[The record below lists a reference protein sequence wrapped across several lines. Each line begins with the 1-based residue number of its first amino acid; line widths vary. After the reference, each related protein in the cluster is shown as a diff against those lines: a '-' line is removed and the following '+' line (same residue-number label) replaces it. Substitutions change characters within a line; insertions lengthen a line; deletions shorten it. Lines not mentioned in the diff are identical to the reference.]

1 MFSIV
6 LWMGCSEPSD
16 PKVLYQTTQT
26 IEDTG
31 DVEPVDTG
39 SADTGTGEEEE
50 EELHRLYFKT
60 TNISCSDLDNYAVSL
75 TQVIPGGLEQ
85 EADDDGDVRNDLL
98 SHVDLEY
105 TRTGYSE
112 FLDIDK
118 DDLNPSSGCYFS
130 ITLPEDVPGN
140 LQDMIAVGEDLEEL
154 GEDVGKWSFYAI
166 ALVTNEK
173 IACGDPSATII
184 DCSLSAQPPLSSI
197 DYTQSNPELE
207 DGDIYIWLSDVY
219 LSYVTGVISPSLQDM
234 GFFNGWNLADISD
247 GVMTVVESFD
257 EESTEDSLELMPIS
271 ITLSDLVPKY
281 SMSLSVENDWSNVI
295 CDSSSTEPCTKNQ
308 LGLRPS
314 SWIVYGVESS
324 SLPYSYKN
332 LYYNGLGTSTL
343 TENLELQ
350 VWGVPANEF
359 FFSGSEIATES
370 QEYNFFQQ
378 WGDYVDVA
386 AKAPVV
392 YEANYDG
399 ATNTESWASK
409 STAPK
414 GAMCR
419 GTERIVFAYYGAADE
434 LAEALWYRLS
444 GITPGWKVLYGT
456 QGQIDTWR
464 FMVPSTIG
472 ATDYSDLQ
480 ISTSCSVPNWN

>member
-6 LWMGCSEPSD
+6 LWMGCSESSEPQ
-16 PKVLYQTTQT
+16 LRYQTAQT
-26 IEDTG
+26 AEDTG
-31 DVEPVDTG
+31 ETVSTDTG
-39 SADTGTGEEEE
+39 VENTDTGEEEA

-60 TNISCSDLDNYAVSL
+60 TNISCSDLENYAVSL

-98 SHVDLEY
+98 SNVDLEY
-105 TRTGYSE
+105 TRTGYSD

-118 DDLNPSSGCYFS
+118 DDYNSSSGCYFS

-140 LQDMIAVGEDLEEL
+140 LKDMVEAGDDSEEQSDDI
-154 GEDVGKWSFYAI
+154 GRWSFYAI
-166 ALVTNEK
+166 TLVTNEK
-173 IACGDPSATII
+173 ITCGDPSSAII

-197 DYTQSNPELE
+197 DYTQSDPALE
-207 DGDIYIWLSDVY
+207 DGDVYIWLSDVY

-234 GFFNGWNLADISD
+234 GFLNGWNLADVSD

-257 EESTEDSLELMPIS
+257 EESTTENLDLMPIS
-271 ITLSDLVPKY
+271 ITLSDLVPTY
-281 SMSLSVENDWSNVI
+281 SMSLSVENDWDNTV
-295 CDSSSTEPCTKNQ
+295 CDSSSTDSCTKNQ

-314 SWIVYGVESS
+314 SWIVYGADSS
-324 SLPYSYKN
+324 SVPYSYKN
-332 LYYNGLGTSTL
+332 LYYNGLGISTL

-350 VWGVPANEF
+350 VWGVPAEEF
-359 FFSGSEIATES
+359 YFSGNDILTES
-370 QEYNFFQQ
+370 EEYSFFQQ

-386 AKAPVV
+386 ANAPVV
-392 YEANYDG
+392 YDADYDE
-399 ATNTESWASK
+399 TTDEESWASK

-419 GTERIVFAYYGAADE
+419 GTERVVFAYYGAADE
-434 LAEALWYRLS
+434 LSEALWYRLS

-464 FMVPSTIG
+464 FMVPSTSG
-472 ATDYSDLQ
+472 STDYNNLQ
-480 ISTSCSVPNWN
+480 ISIACSVPEWN

>member
-314 SWIVYGVESS
+314 SWIVYGVDSS